1 MISKFSDACTGCLAT
16 YNFLDSQRPDVI
28 GTADEAP
35 HTGGRDDL
43 DSFSNK
49 DDGVNKFK
57 VKDRKRIDCTTAFRR
72 IIAPADDIT
81 LRCNHS
87 TSHVK

>member
-43 DSFSNK
+43 DRFSNK
-49 DDGVNKFK
+49 VDSVKK
-57 VKDRKRIDCTTAFRR
+57 IELKDRKRIDCTTAFRR
-72 IIAPADDIT
+72 AIAPADDIT
-81 LRCNHS
+81 LR
-87 TSHVK
+87 V